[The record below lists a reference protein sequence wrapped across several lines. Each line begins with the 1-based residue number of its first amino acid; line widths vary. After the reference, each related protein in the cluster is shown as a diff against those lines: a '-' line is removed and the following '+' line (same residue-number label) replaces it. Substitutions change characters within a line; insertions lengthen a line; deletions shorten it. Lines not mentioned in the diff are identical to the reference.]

1 MYCTAFSGWS
11 ISVKIEDYFPQHIT
25 LPGKMHIDPEGPDK
39 TKQCGE
45 TLSTRP
51 QGLSFS
57 VTPSLSVSLALVFSL
72 FLSLFLSLALS
83 LALSLSLS
91 HFLSLFLALSLLL
104 SLVVSITSPLSLLYL
119 SLSPS
124 HTLKRGPVIDQFQL
138 CLEQTNPFIHVS
150 GPIPAQ

>member
-91 HFLSLFLALSLLL
+91 LIFYHSFS
-104 SLVVSITSPLSLLYL
+104 L
-119 SLSPS
+119 SLSCSRLLFLSPPLSPS
-124 HTLKRGPVIDQFQL
+124 
-138 CLEQTNPFIHVS
+138 FISPSLPH
-150 GPIPAQ
+150 IPSNGAQ